1 MTARAD
7 FVKKIEDE
15 LRKPK
20 TEQNQDLLD
29 FWNGQLVILNP
40 SDGELAS
47 SISSTLAPALVS
59 ALVPALASALR
70 SIIVAQNRRH
80 RVVTASGSATGINT
94 PASAAIGL
102 NAIPVGG
109 GRILTCREYEDAH
122 RYFNLFA
129 EALLK
134 KYPDCFWFDP
144 TEIKNHYLTFRLSSD
159 WESYLAFAR
168 NGVGDYRL
176 VNTPTT
182 SGHFS
187 VTYRHE
193 TS

>member
-1 MTARAD
+1 M
-7 FVKKIEDE
+7 V
-15 LRKPK
+15 
-20 TEQNQDLLD
+20 
-29 FWNGQLVILNP
+29 VI
-40 SDGELAS
+40 
-47 SISSTLAPALVS
+47 
-59 ALVPALASALR
+59 
-70 SIIVAQNRRH
+70 AQNRRH

-94 PASAAIGL
+94 PAPAAIGL

-134 KYPDCFWFDP
+134 KYPQGGYTIVYNHNNGKCSMLGRTTDFKFWFDP

-159 WESYLAFAR
+159 WDSYLAFAR

-176 VNTPTT
+176 VNTPPS

-187 VTYRHE
+187 ITYRHE